1 MLVVVLIVIIVLYS
15 DVING
20 YISSSISKYY
30 HSSSSSISLLLS
42 KQKDIQTTAMKARS
56 FKEYLHKYVSQY
68 DSNTTTAVTTSTTTN
83 DTNHNSNKR
92 DKVLMIIDGD
102 NVRGKTKFQLSKEQL
117 SDCVEQWMQDCGL
130 HGKVCLM
137 YDHGSAQ
144 TGYVLPTSGL
154 AICFSGS
161 SLSLLFTSSLLT
173 LSIINIIIIN
183 IIKIIKVLIKKS
195 MTLLLEM
202 SHTFNKI

>member
-1 MLVVVLIVIIVLYS
+1 
-15 DVING
+15 
-20 YISSSISKYY
+20 
-30 HSSSSSISLLLS
+30 LLS

-56 FKEYLHKYVSQY
+56 FKEYLQKYVSQY
-68 DSNTTTAVTTSTTTN
+68 DSNTTTTTTTTTN
-83 DTNHNSNKR
+83 TTTDINHNSNKR

-161 SLSLLFTSSLLT
+161 SLSSSLLTSSLLT
-173 LSIINIIIIN
+173 LS
-183 IIKIIKVLIKKS
+183 IIKVLIKKS

-202 SHTFNKI
+202 LHTFNKI

>member
-1 MLVVVLIVIIVLYS
+1 MMLVVVVLLVVVILYS

-20 YISSSISKYY
+20 YISSSVIKY
-30 HSSSSSISLLLS
+30 HAPSSSSLSSSLLLS
-42 KQKDIQTTAMKARS
+42 KVKDIQTTAMKARG
-56 FKEYLHKYVSQY
+56 FKEYLQKYVSQY
-68 DSNTTTAVTTSTTTN
+68 NSDTTTTN
-83 DTNHNSNKR
+83 TTNTTDIIHNSNKR

-161 SLSLLFTSSLLT
+161 SSSFLLLTSSLLT
-173 LSIINIIIIN
+173 LS
-183 IIKIIKVLIKKS
+183 
-195 MTLLLEM
+195 LLR
-202 SHTFNKI
+202 SS

>member
-1 MLVVVLIVIIVLYS
+1 MMLVVVVLLIVIVLYS

-20 YISSSISKYY
+20 YISSSVSKYY
-30 HSSSSSISLLLS
+30 HSPSSSLSSSLLLS
-42 KQKDIQTTAMKARS
+42 RQKDIQTTAMKARG
-56 FKEYLHKYVSQY
+56 FKEYLQKYVSQY
-68 DSNTTTAVTTSTTTN
+68 DSNTTTTTTTTTT
-83 DTNHNSNKR
+83 DINHNNNKR

-161 SLSLLFTSSLLT
+161 LLTSLLLTSSLLT
-173 LSIINIIIIN
+173 LS
-183 IIKIIKVLIKKS
+183 IIKVLIKKS

-202 SHTFNKI
+202 LHTFNKI